1 LAGRGEREPRTTNV
15 ADRGHDRDRRAIGVL
30 LMPFAEERRA
40 GADRLRIDPVGA
52 A

>member
-15 ADRGHDRDRRAIGVL
+15 ADRGHDRDRRAVGV

-40 GADRLRIDPVGA
+40 GADRLRTDPVGA